1 MNKIILVLAIVV
13 SSCITKESQ
22 LRIVSGK
29 QINLGIV
36 KKGQSKIEHIIIKNE
51 GWHSIQVTN
60 VHPSCLCTVISDS
73 SFVLYPWETKKIS
86 FTIDIKEDVLNKI
99 SESIIIKSNSVPQF
113 QFIEIKGALR

>member
-60 VHPSCLCTVISDS
+60 VHPSC
-73 SFVLYPWETKKIS
+73 FVPT
-86 FTIDIKEDVLNKI
+86 
-99 SESIIIKSNSVPQF
+99 
-113 QFIEIKGALR
+113 